1 MQKAVRKAAG
11 DERVYIPGRGSDW
24 QMRQAPTPYRDVTGG
39 EGGHRATKPE
49 DVIHWH
55 TFGQPL
61 TFLETYS
68 TISQSNA
75 SLAFIIPATTH
86 KSATS

>member
-24 QMRQAPTPYRDVTGG
+24 QMRQAPMPYQDVAGG

-49 DVIHWH
+49 GVIHWH
-55 TFGQPL
+55 IFGQTL

-68 TISQSNA
+68 TISRSNV
-75 SLAFIIPATTH
+75 SLVFTLPAATH